1 MTKPTME
8 TKPMKVSPFF
18 GWLVLAFGSVPVL
31 IVAFL
36 AAVGVL

>member
-8 TKPMKVSPFF
+8 TKPMNVSPFF

-31 IVAFL
+31 LIAFAI
-36 AAVGVL
+36 AAGVL